1 MAMDIYDSQYLLV
14 LAPSLVIALMFLF
27 FWLFMKET
35 SYDEVLAR
43 QKRDLKLP
51 PSRPDTRKKGDK
63 KKNKKRDASGGGG
76 GGGESEEDLR
86 DFEVGDTANGSA
98 LEEEEEPEPVAP
110 PTPAP
115 APLAAP
121 VEPPS
126 GLKERKKKEKKQQ
139 AAAAKAAAG
148 AASAPEEPE
157 VNGSKAA
164 GRRAE
169 TPVAVSK
176 QHSPTPP
183 QPDEH
188 AQTPPQPSGKK
199 EKKKKQ
205 KAEAVEESQPE
216 TKVAPAPTPAPT
228 PAPAKKEAPIVAE
241 TKAQDGAPPPT
252 TTTGKKKNS
261 AKKQKTEHAPVD
273 DAQTDSAAPTNH
285 QAGQNDDA
293 SSKGSGRKQK
303 MEADKENSEVKLKEL
318 LAGLGGLTEAEV
330 VSVVA
335 VLREKSPNALEA
347 WHKSTVKADP
357 SAQEKDRLLNTLQE
371 EASIAKDKVKQLSQ
385 ELQLEKQKSVR
396 AEALVRE
403 HRGALEKEMNV
414 MQAKAQG
421 SYQDMQMK
429 FQQVREQLDSQI
441 SRLQQENKILRDAV
455 SSATNQMENKQSA
468 ELNNLRSEYSGLM
481 KELAESSSKL
491 QQEEHQRKSLEVNYK
506 QLEAQLQDTKRRWDE
521 LQNYLHGV
529 NSDKQALQAA
539 KQELQNQLL
548 AVETEMNNKNQEIQT
563 LHSSLT
569 DTMVSKEQMEQ
580 KVLQLLET
588 SQHRVPDDALQG
600 QLQELLSENKGLQVQ
615 VEALQ
620 AQVSSQA
627 AHVSHFEELQKLLAE
642 KEQQRKSLEDSLNA
656 ERSSG
661 ASRETN
667 MQGMHNENL
676 SLKAD
681 LQNLQA
687 QISDQTASHLAFDQF
702 QKSVQEREE
711 NIKTVEDLLKAGL
724 IEVANKEEELKAVRV
739 ESEALKQELEALR
752 LQIPEQSSSDSIV
765 DELQSKMQER
775 EDQIQVLED
784 SLQTALDSNSTRQ
797 KAVEALE
804 QQVAALQSEAE
815 QLKQQQ
821 AEESSSTS
829 SRDLE
834 LQAQLASREQEVQS
848 LQAELEGRA
857 RELEGRA
864 RELEGRAGELEGR
877 AGELEG
883 RARELEGR
891 AREMSDKEEQLQQQ
905 LQLQVQQ
912 QQQQE
917 SQTKAPSSEML
928 IALAEREKQVS
939 GLQADLEER
948 EKQVSG
954 LQADLEEREK
964 QVSGLQADLEERE
977 KQVSGLQADLEELR
991 DSLELHRKK
1000 NNELREKN
1008 WSAMEALSATET
1020 MLQGKLSKTAK
1031 ESQTGLDSAQAE
1043 CREVLHRLLPHV
1055 PLPTQ
1060 QDHQEWLQRFESAA
1074 SEVPAAEAT
1083 PAPAAEE
1090 FTGLADKLKESEEAQ
1105 QVLQKDCETYKKVL
1119 AETEGILQRLQN
1131 SVEQEESRW
1140 KVKLELGQ
1148 VELKEM
1154 SVKVTTLEQEVERL
1168 GDVGELE
1175 NVRRDKQHL
1184 EAELE
1189 RAERESATYVM
1200 EVRELKDLLTEL
1212 QSKLDGSYT
1221 EAVRQNEELTL
1232 LKTQLTETLSKL
1244 EAEESE
1250 RQKVAGDLYK
1260 AQQSLDLIQE
1270 EIFKETGQGDLIE
1283 NDNFSSQR
1291 EEIDR
1296 KEKVTAG
1303 LNQTVRD
1310 LQHLL
1315 QSVNRQLTKRHEG
1328 ETDKDSPEL

>member
-63 KKNKKRDASGGGG
+63 KKSKKREASGGGGG

-139 AAAAKAAAG
+139 AAAAKAAAA

-834 LQAQLASREQEVQS
+834 LQAQLTSREQEVQS

-864 RELEGRAGELEGR
+864 RELEGRA
-877 AGELEG
+877 
-883 RARELEGR
+883 
-891 AREMSDKEEQLQQQ
+891 REMSDKEEQLQQQ
-905 LQLQVQQ
+905 LQQQVQQ

-928 IALAEREKQVS
+928 IALA
-939 GLQADLEER
+939 
-948 EKQVSG
+948 
-954 LQADLEEREK
+954 
-964 QVSGLQADLEERE
+964 ERE

-1008 WSAMEALSATET
+1008 WSAMEALAATET

-1083 PAPAAEE
+1083 SAPAAEE
-1090 FTGLADKLKESEEAQ
+1090 VTGLADKLKESEEAQ
-1105 QVLQKDCETYKKVL
+1105 KVLQKDCETYKKVL
-1119 AETEGILQRLQN
+1119 AETEGILQRLQS

-1189 RAERESATYVM
+1189 RAERESATYVT

>member
-63 KKNKKRDASGGGG
+63 KKSKKREASGGGGG

-139 AAAAKAAAG
+139 AAAAKAAAA

-834 LQAQLASREQEVQS
+834 LQAQLTSREQEVQS

-864 RELEGRAGELEGR
+864 RELEGRA
-877 AGELEG
+877 
-883 RARELEGR
+883 
-891 AREMSDKEEQLQQQ
+891 REMSDKEEQLQQQ
-905 LQLQVQQ
+905 LQQQVQQQ

-939 GLQADLEER
+939 GLQADLAER

-954 LQADLEEREK
+954 LQADL
-964 QVSGLQADLEERE
+964 AERE

-1008 WSAMEALSATET
+1008 WSAMEALAATET

-1083 PAPAAEE
+1083 SAPAAEE
-1090 FTGLADKLKESEEAQ
+1090 VTGLADKLKESEEAQ
-1105 QVLQKDCETYKKVL
+1105 KVLQKDCETYKKVL
-1119 AETEGILQRLQN
+1119 AETEGILQRLQS

-1189 RAERESATYVM
+1189 RAERESATYVT